1 MLRRTHPIV
10 QDHDRAWWNR
20 LAPYVGS
27 HRRRLIFCV
36 VVSVVGQAFVGLLP
50 LIQKVIV
57 DDAVL
62 TQRRPLWPWL
72 GLMMVVGTVGFGLH
86 YIRRYSAA
94 KVSLT
99 LQHELRVAIYRQLHR
114 LDPSRLD
121 ELSPGEIMSRAAGDV
136 TLVQMFV
143 NQIPLFAANVTLLV
157 VALTVMLVL
166 SPLLSLV
173 ILALVPLFIFLSMRF
188 RDRVF
193 VASFSDQRNAAAV
206 AGVVEEA
213 VSGVR
218 IVKAFAQESRETGL
232 LIERAR
238 ALFRS
243 RLRTSRLTAG
253 YSATLQ
259 ALPTFGQL
267 GVLALGGWLALH
279 ERLSL
284 GVVLAFFTYLVQLLA
299 PVRLLSSILSGSQQ
313 ARVGAERVL
322 AFLELTPRIADPPRG
337 GRAIENCQGAI
348 EFSNVTFRYPTQP
361 GSVLGGV
368 SFSVAPGE
376 RFGIVGASGSGKTTL
391 ALLMARFYDPT
402 SGRVLLDGV
411 DVRGLTVASLRRQIG
426 IVAEDSFLFSATIR
440 ENIAFGKPDA
450 SDAEVE
456 AAARAAQVHD
466 FIVGLPKG
474 YSSRV
479 GEAGS
484 SLSGGQRQR
493 ITLARM
499 FLQNPKVLVL
509 DDATSAIDAQTEE
522 QIFESLQRLMNNR
535 TTVIIAHRP
544 STLRLVERCIVLDGG
559 RVVADDTPATLL
571 QSSDHYRRLLYGP
584 EASEESSDPVFEL
597 THLDPR
603 AWPKDV
609 SAEGAKRAPSL
620 ETEVNWLA
628 LKGSS
633 QGGGGGGARDL
644 GVGRA
649 AFATETP
656 ELLAREAL
664 LPPLTGEPDVPI
676 DDLVRESGRL
686 RMRDILRPFAAS
698 LFACLVLVGVDA
710 LTSLVAPALIGHG
723 VDNAIVGKQE
733 SVLWWVVAALFAVY
747 LVSWFNARVMQYRT
761 ARTTERLLFALR
773 VRTFAHLQR
782 LSLDYFDREL
792 GGRIMARMTTD
803 VESFAQLFQQGL
815 LTAVVSL
822 LTCGGVLFVLL
833 AMDWRLS
840 LVAFLV
846 LPLLVLGTVVFR
858 RWSRQAYLD
867 ARERIARLY
876 GNLQESIG
884 GVQVTQSFAREAAQA
899 EQFGKLSDAYRVS
912 RTRSMQLMSVYFPF
926 LQFLSVFGKTITLG
940 FGAHLIAHGNLAAGT
955 LVAFLLYLDQFF
967 APLQQL
973 SGVFDQWI
981 QARVSLGRLRELL
994 AVKSATPEA
1003 LAPIDP
1009 GVLAGKLTFEGVR
1022 FAYAPTMPEALRG
1035 VDLEI
1040 RPGEQ
1045 VSLVGTTGAGKSTF
1059 VKLAARFYDPTGGR
1073 VLVDDIPLTDVALQ
1087 PFRRQVGYVPQE
1099 AFLFSGTVRSNIAY
1113 GRPNATDLD
1122 IERAARAVGAH
1133 EFICQLSDGYLTPIA
1148 ARGRTLSAGQ
1158 RQLLCLARAEL
1169 INPRILI
1176 LDEATAKL
1184 DLETEAEVKVAMR
1197 RVARGRTSLLIAH
1210 RLQTARVADRILV
1223 LDEGRIVE
1231 NGSHEQ
1237 LLRLKGRYHHLWS
1250 TFTHAERP
1258 R

>member
-1 MLRRTHPIV
+1 M
-10 QDHDRAWWNR
+10 
-20 LAPYVGS
+20 GS
-27 HRRRLIFCV
+27 HRRQLITCV
-36 VVSVVGQAFVGLLP
+36 VISVLGQAFVGLLP
-50 LIQKVIV
+50 LLQKVIL

-94 KVSLT
+94 KISLA

-114 LDPSRLD
+114 LDATRLD

-136 TLVQMFV
+136 TLIQMFV
-143 NQIPLFAANVTLLV
+143 NQIPLFTANVTLLV
-157 VALTVMLVL
+157 VALGVMLVL
-166 SPLLSLV
+166 SPVLSLV
-173 ILALVPLFIFLSMRF
+173 ILALVPIFILLSVRF
-188 RDRVF
+188 RDRVL
-193 VASFSDQRNAAAV
+193 VASFSDQRSAAAV
-206 AGVVEEA
+206 AGVVEET

-218 IVKAFAQESRETGL
+218 IVKAFAQEERETGL
-232 LIERAR
+232 LVERAR

-279 ERLSL
+279 EQLSL
-284 GVVLAFFTYLVQLLA
+284 GVVLAFFSYLVQLLA

-313 ARVGAERVL
+313 ARVGAERL
-322 AFLELTPRIADPPRG
+322 LEFLELAPRITEPVRG
-337 GRAIENCQGAI
+337 ARVLESCRGAV
-348 EFSNVTFRYPTQP
+348 EFSDVAFAYPKQP
-361 GSVLGGV
+361 ERILDSV
-368 SFSVAPGE
+368 SFDVTPGE
-376 RFGIVGASGSGKTTL
+376 RLGIVGASGTGKTTL

-402 SGRVLLDGV
+402 SGSVRLDGI
-411 DVRGLTVASLRRQIG
+411 DLRELSLAALRRHIG
-426 IVAEDSFLFSATIR
+426 VVAEDSFLFSSTIR
-440 ENIAFGKPDA
+440 DNIAFGNPA
-450 SDAEVE
+450 ATDAEVE
-456 AAARAAQVHD
+456 AAARAACAHD
-466 FIVGLPKG
+466 FIAALPQG
-474 YSSRV
+474 YASRV
-479 GEAGS
+479 GEAGN

-509 DDATSAIDAQTEE
+509 DDATSAIDAETEE
-522 QIFESLQRLMNNR
+522 QIFDSLQRLMQNR

-544 STLRLVERCIVLDGG
+544 STLRLVTRCIVIEGG
-559 RVVADDTPATLL
+559 RVVGNDTPAALL
-571 QSSDHYRRLLYGP
+571 EHSQHYRRLLYGP
-584 EASEESSDPVFEL
+584 ETVEASNDDVGEIER
-597 THLDPR
+597 LDPR
-603 AWPKDV
+603 AWPAHV
-609 SAEGAKRAPSL
+609 SSEGTNRAPSL

-644 GVGRA
+644 GLGRA
-649 AFATETP
+649 AFVSETP

-664 LPPLTGEPDVPI
+664 LPPLTGEPEVAVEE
-676 DDLVRESGRL
+676 LVRASEGL
-686 RMRDILRPFAAS
+686 RMRDILRPFAWS
-698 LFACLVLVGVDA
+698 LLGCLLLVGVDA

-723 VDNAIVGKQE
+723 VDNAIAEKRE
-733 SVLWWVVAALFAVY
+733 PMLWWVVAALLGVY

-782 LSLDYFDREL
+782 LSVDYFDREL

-822 LTCGGVLFVLL
+822 LTCGGVLCVLL

-840 LVAFLV
+840 AFAFLV
-846 LPLLVLGTVVFR
+846 LPPLVLGTVIFR
-858 RWSRQAYLD
+858 RYSRQAYLD

-884 GVQVTQSFAREAAQA
+884 GVQVTQSFAREVAQS
-899 EQFGKLSDAYRVS
+899 EQFSTLSDAYRRS
-912 RTRSMQLMSVYFPF
+912 RALSMQLMSLYFPF
-926 LQFLSVFGKTITLG
+926 LQFLSVLGKTITLG
-940 FGAHLIAHGNLAAGT
+940 FGAKLIAQGSLAAGT

-994 AVKSATPEA
+994 GVESSTPEA
-1003 LAPIDP
+1003 PKPIEP
-1009 GVLAGKLTFEGVR
+1009 GVLAGEVKFEGVR
-1022 FAYAPTMPEALRG
+1022 FAYAPHMPEALRG

-1045 VSLVGTTGAGKSTF
+1045 VSLVGMTGAGKSTF
-1059 VKLAARFYDPTGGR
+1059 VKLAARFYDPSRGR
-1073 VLVDDIPLTDVALQ
+1073 VLVDGIPLTQVALQ
-1087 PFRRQVGYVPQE
+1087 QFRRQVGYVPQE

-1113 GRPNATDLD
+1113 GRPDASDLE

-1133 EFICQLSDGYLTPIA
+1133 DFISQLSNGYLTPIA
-1148 ARGRTLSAGQ
+1148 TRGRMLSAGQ

-1184 DLETEAEVKVAMR
+1184 DLETEAEVKRAMR
-1197 RVARGRTSLLIAH
+1197 RVARGRTTLLIAH

-1223 LDEGRIVE
+1223 LEDGRIVE
-1231 NGSHEQ
+1231 NGSHDQ
-1237 LLRLKGRYHHLWS
+1237 LLHLGGRYHRLWS
-1250 TFTHAERP
+1250 AFTRAERAS
-1258 R
+1258 

>member
-1 MLRRTHPIV
+1 MLRRTHPPAKER
-10 QDHDRAWWNR
+10 DRSWWTR
-20 LAPYVGS
+20 LEPYVGS
-27 HRRRLIFCV
+27 HRRQLLTCV
-36 VVSVVGQAFVGLLP
+36 VISVVGQAFVGLLP
-50 LIQKVIV
+50 LIQKVV
-57 DDAVL
+57 LDDAVL
-62 TQRRPLWPWL
+62 AQRRPLWPWL
-72 GLMMVVGTVGFGLH
+72 GLMMAVGTVGFGLH
-86 YIRRYSAA
+86 YIRRYAAA
-94 KVSLT
+94 KISLA

-114 LDPSRLD
+114 LDSSRLD

-136 TLVQMFV
+136 TLIQMFV
-143 NQIPLFAANVTLLV
+143 NQIPLFAANITLLV
-157 VALTVMLVL
+157 VALSVMLVL
-166 SPLLSLV
+166 SPMLSLV
-173 ILALVPLFIFLSMRF
+173 ILALIPVFIFLSMRF
-188 RDRVF
+188 RDRVL
-193 VASFSDQRNAAAV
+193 VASFSDQRSAAAV

-218 IVKAFAQESRETGL
+218 IVKAFAQEERETGL

-267 GVLALGGWLALH
+267 GVLALGGWLVVH
-279 ERLSL
+279 EQLSL
-284 GVVLAFFTYLVQLLA
+284 GVVLAFFSYLVQLLA

-322 AFLELTPRIADPPRG
+322 AFLELAPRIAEPPRG
-337 GRAIENCQGAI
+337 GRKLANCSGAV
-348 EFSNVTFRYPTQP
+348 EFSEVSFNYPKQ
-361 GSVLGGV
+361 SDRLLHGV
-368 SFSVAPGE
+368 SFSVLPGE
-376 RFGIVGASGSGKTTL
+376 RVGIVGASGSGKTTL

-402 SGRVLLDGV
+402 SGSVSLDGV
-411 DVRGLTVASLRRQIG
+411 DLRQLSLAELRRQVG
-426 IVAEDSFLFSATIR
+426 IVAEDSFLFSSSIR
-440 ENIAFGKPDA
+440 DNIAFGKPDA
-450 SDAEVE
+450 TDAEIE
-456 AAARAAQVHD
+456 AAARAARAHD
-466 FIVGLPKG
+466 FIMELPKG
-474 YSSRV
+474 YASRV
-479 GEAGS
+479 GEAGN

-493 ITLARM
+493 VTLARM

-509 DDATSAIDAQTEE
+509 DDATSAIDAATEE
-522 QIFESLQRLMNNR
+522 QIFESLQRLMVNR

-544 STLRLVERCIVLDGG
+544 STLRLVTRCVVLDGG
-559 RVVADDTPATLL
+559 RIVGNGAPSELFEH
-571 QSSDHYRRLLYGP
+571 SEHYRRLLYGP
-584 EASEESSDPVFEL
+584 ETHDDADEAVSEAVR
-597 THLDPR
+597 LDPR
-603 AWPKDV
+603 AWPSDV
-609 SAEGAKRAPSL
+609 PSEGTNRAPSL

-644 GVGRA
+644 GLGRA
-649 AFATETP
+649 AFVSETP

-664 LPPLTGEPDVPI
+664 LPPLVGEPEVDLTE
-676 DDLVRESGRL
+676 LVRAGEGL
-686 RMRDILRPFAAS
+686 RMRDILRPFTWS
-698 LFACLVLVGVDA
+698 LLGCLLLVVIDA

-723 VDNAIVGKQE
+723 VDNAMVGKRE
-733 SVLWWVVAALFAVY
+733 SALWLVVAGLFGVY
-747 LVSWFNARVMQYRT
+747 VVSWLNAQVMQFRT

-822 LTCGGVLFVLL
+822 LTCGGVLFILL

-840 LVAFLV
+840 LVAFFV
-846 LPLLVLGTVVFR
+846 LPPLVLGTMVFR
-858 RWSRQAYLD
+858 RYSRQAYLD

-884 GVQVTQSFAREAAQA
+884 GVQVAQSFARESAQS
-899 EQFGKLSDAYRVS
+899 EQFAKLSDAYRTS
-912 RTRSMQLMSVYFPF
+912 RARSMQLMSVYFPF
-926 LQFLSVFGKTITLG
+926 LQFLSVLGKTITLA
-940 FGAHLIAHGNLAAGT
+940 FGARLIGQGNLAAGT

-967 APLQQL
+967 SPLQQL

-994 AVKSATPEA
+994 EIRSSTPETSE
-1003 LAPIDP
+1003 PIDP
-1009 GVLAGKLTFEGVR
+1009 GVVSGDVKFEGVR
-1022 FAYAPTMPEALRG
+1022 FAYAPHMPEALRG
-1035 VDLEI
+1035 VDLHI

-1059 VKLAARFYDPTGGR
+1059 VKLAARFYDPSQGSIF
-1073 VLVDDIPLTDVALQ
+1073 VDGIPLTRLALQ
-1087 PFRRQVGYVPQE
+1087 RFRRQVGYVPQE

-1113 GRPNATDLD
+1113 GRPEATDLE

-1133 EFICQLSDGYLTPIA
+1133 EFISQLSKGYLTPIA
-1148 ARGRTLSAGQ
+1148 PRGRTLSAGQ

-1184 DLETEAEVKVAMR
+1184 DLETEAEVKKAMR
-1197 RVARGRTSLLIAH
+1197 RVARGRTTLLIAH

-1223 LDEGRIVE
+1223 LEDGRIVE
-1231 NGSHEQ
+1231 SGSHER
-1237 LLRLKGRYHHLWS
+1237 LLELGGRYQRLW
-1250 TFTHAERP
+1250 TAFTHAERAS
-1258 R
+1258 